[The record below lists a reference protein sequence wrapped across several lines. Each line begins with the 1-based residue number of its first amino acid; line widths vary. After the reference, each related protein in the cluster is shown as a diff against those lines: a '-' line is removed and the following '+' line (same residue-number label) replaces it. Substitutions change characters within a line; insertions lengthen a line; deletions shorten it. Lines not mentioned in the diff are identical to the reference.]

1 MQDDNQDE
9 PAGPVSRLRWYPE
22 RGFELDLNAVVGEIS
37 IVLVAVPVPADGTG
51 ELRGDPLELDKLEIL
66 FKAQIDVSG
75 APGQLAEATVQ
86 FRSEGAEEVV
96 LLEAIVED
104 AETGQTSSIK
114 VSAPVVVPPQAPPS
128 GGPRP
133 KPADEADLD
142 WDDDDT
148 FEAMFKDPLT
158 QEDPLPVAPRPSRD
172 DDGDEDDLGSSAGD
186 APKPDGF
193 DRLFKALLSADLE
206 PAPSDDPAP
215 PPTDSD
221 EAPAPSL
228 LAALLADDPPVD
240 SAAMSD
246 DPADARGLLGFLVE
260 REQLELEPGHEV
272 DELVAGAA
280 PILASPKPPS
290 ARATALS
297 EWLFDQDAVAE
308 LYIDDDSLAGL
319 IEQW

>member
-37 IVLVAVPVPADGTG
+37 IVLVAVPVPADGTR

-86 FRSEGAEEVV
+86 FQGDGASEVV
-96 LLEAIVED
+96 VLEAVVED
-104 AETGQTSSIK
+104 AESGQTSSIK
-114 VSAPVVVPPQAPPS
+114 VSVPVVVPPQAPPS

-158 QEDPLPVAPRPSRD
+158 QEDPLPVAARPSREHD
-172 DDGDEDDLGSSAGD
+172 DDAGPPPGDT
-186 APKPDGF
+186 PKPDGF

-206 PAPSDDPAP
+206 PVSSDDAAP
-215 PPTDSD
+215 PATDSD
-221 EAPAPSL
+221 EAPGPSL
-228 LAALLADDPPVD
+228 LAALLADDPPMD

-260 REQLELEPGHEV
+260 REQLELEPDHEV

-290 ARATALS
+290 ARAAALS